1 MCSSAGRDSITIC
14 EGGVTAHQSQAGQHP
29 EKDEAGSLMRYFSP
43 APSGQVM
50 PELMGAIMILSAYQE

>member
-1 MCSSAGRDSITIC
+1 MQQRRERQYNNMRRWCHCTSVS
-14 EGGVTAHQSQAGQHP
+14 EAGQHP

-43 APSGQVM
+43 ATSGQVM